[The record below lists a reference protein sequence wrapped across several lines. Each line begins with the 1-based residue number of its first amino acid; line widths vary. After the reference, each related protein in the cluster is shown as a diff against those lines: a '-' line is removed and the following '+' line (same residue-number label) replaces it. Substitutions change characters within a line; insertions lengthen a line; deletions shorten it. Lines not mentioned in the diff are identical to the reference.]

1 MTLKK
6 IPGEQTFNTF
16 RIFNRQASGKQVH
29 GPFFGRQ
36 LPGKQIFGLF
46 LVLLIGLS
54 LFSSPGLAALPE
66 TLDNGLTIDLLNQ
79 DPDPVKPGEVLEIRL
94 SIQNTGY
101 EEQEN
106 CVVKIEP
113 VYPFRALPGEELSKN
128 IGTLGKR
135 YEDERGKVVKFK
147 LGVENDVNEGKYPL
161 KVYLYSKGSAKNNPL
176 TKDLIIDV
184 DSESNAEIE
193 FISVEKLVPGKKTD
207 LTFGIKNVGNSPL
220 KNAMFSWECTN
231 DLILPVGSSN
241 VKHINLIDMGE
252 TANVSFDVLT
262 NVNTKPGLYKLDM
275 VLTYDDIEELQTIT
289 EAGTVENQKRKEIK
303 SKAGIYIGGTT
314 DFDIA
319 FMERSPTGAYTFSV
333 SNIGNNGANSVKI
346 SVPAQANWSVTDGSN
361 SVILGNLQKGDY
373 TVADFNLMSA
383 EIGEDLPIKFEIS
396 YTSSDGMRQVEEK
409 ELNLYASPFT
419 IPTESKQ
426 PGENNGSGF
435 LSYKLLLLV
444 LAGAAAVLIYKRQQK
459 KKTGRRE
466 MDEGEMGEEEMN
478 ERQTEE

>member
-1 MTLKK
+1 MNLKK
-6 IPGEQTFNTF
+6 INPIS
-16 RIFNRQASGKQVH
+16 RIPTSK
-29 GPFFGRQ
+29 
-36 LPGKQIFGLF
+36 IFTIF
-46 LVLLIGLS
+46 TVLLICLS
-54 LFSSPGLAALPE
+54 LFSFPCLAQSIQ
-66 TLDNGLTIDLLNQ
+66 DRGMTIDLLNQ
-79 DPDPVKPGEVLEIRL
+79 DPDPVKPGDVLEIRL
-94 SIQNTGY
+94 SVQNTGY
-101 EEQEN
+101 DEQEN
-106 CVVKIEP
+106 CIVKIEP
-113 VYPFRALPGEELSKN
+113 DYPFRALPGEELSKN

-135 YEDERGKVVKFK
+135 YEDDRGKVVKFK
-147 LGVENDVNEGKYPL
+147 LGIENDVNEGRYPL
-161 KVYLYSKGSAKNNPL
+161 KVYLYSGGSKNGLCL
-176 TKDLIIDV
+176 TKDLIIDI

-252 TANVSFDVLT
+252 TANVSFEVLT

-346 SVPAQANWSVTDGSN
+346 SVPPQANWSVTDGSN

-373 TVADFNLMSA
+373 TIADFNLEPSA
-383 EIGEDLPIKFEIS
+383 PGKDLPIKFEIS

-409 ELNLYASPFT
+409 ELNLYSSPFT
-419 IPTESKQ
+419 LPIETKQ

-444 LAGAAAVLIYKRQQK
+444 LAGAAAFLVYRRQQK
-459 KKTGRRE
+459 KKAGKGKNGDWKTDDWKMEEGRME
-466 MDEGEMGEEEMN
+466 EGKMDEGKMD
-478 ERQTEE
+478 